1 MRSSPTAC
9 WQTVVFVFVR
19 EHLIMHS
26 SSSKAVVVLLM
37 MLVAVVDVRDVDDSK
52 RVNTNV
58 RSSMA
63 KKREAAGHQA
73 APGRWNLVAR
83 GPSS

>member
-1 MRSSPTAC
+1 
-9 WQTVVFVFVR
+9 
-19 EHLIMHS
+19 
-26 SSSKAVVVLLM
+26 